1 VPEETTLD
9 VSQPLNRSALDLPF
23 NLVLDLFLRRTL
35 LEETTS
41 LLKLRKAL
49 GLSGGVLSE
58 AFDELRGRK
67 YIDVQSLSGNDYIFS
82 LTSFGREEARNR
94 FLSCQYSGVAPV
106 TLETY
111 QRAVMLQKA
120 SMKVNRASI
129 RHAFSDLVVSTDMLD
144 QLGPAFNSQHSIFF
158 YGPAGTGKTSLA
170 ERLVRLY
177 PDFIIVPKA
186 VVVEGQFIMVFDPV
200 VHEAL
205 PDQPEDLDPR
215 WVACKRPLVV
225 AGGELVMENLFLS
238 YDEIS
243 GVYTA
248 PLQVKANN
256 GMFLIDDFGRQVLTP
271 EQLLNRWIYPLVK
284 RVDYLSLR
292 TGVKFA
298 MPFELMVLFSTN
310 MDPDDLGD
318 EAFFRRVKN
327 KVFVGPVNE
336 QQFGEIL
343 VLAGKHEKVGLTEDT
358 FATMTQICRTRDPI
372 GLRANYPWDL
382 SKMAKSICE
391 YEERPTILDP
401 ATLEAAARLYWADNG
416 SKKVPDAPT
425 PPSASVP
432 PSAVPQAPPAPTQF
446 APPPWGALA
455 TADLEAPAAASIAV
469 PVPSHAPMPSPVPVF
484 QTGIPTGA
492 LDQQIAAEIASFA
505 PVAWATEAQ

>member
-1 VPEETTLD
+1 
-9 VSQPLNRSALDLPF
+9 
-23 NLVLDLFLRRTL
+23 
-35 LEETTS
+35 
-41 LLKLRKAL
+41 
-49 GLSGGVLSE
+49 
-58 AFDELRGRK
+58 
-67 YIDVQSLSGNDYIFS
+67 
-82 LTSFGREEARNR
+82 
-94 FLSCQYSGVAPV
+94 
-106 TLETY
+106 
-111 QRAVMLQKA
+111 
-120 SMKVNRASI
+120 
-129 RHAFSDLVVSTDMLD
+129 
-144 QLGPAFNSQHSIFF
+144 
-158 YGPAGTGKTSLA
+158 
-170 ERLVRLY
+170 
-177 PDFIIVPKA
+177 
-186 VVVEGQFIMVFDPV
+186 
-200 VHEAL
+200 
-205 PDQPEDLDPR
+205 
-215 WVACKRPLVV
+215 
-225 AGGELVMENLFLS
+225 
-238 YDEIS
+238 
-243 GVYTA
+243 VYTA

-416 SKKVPDAPT
+416 SKKVPDTPAPV
-425 PPSASVP
+425 PSSVP
-432 PSAVPQAPPAPTQF
+432 ASTAVPQAPPAPTQF
-446 APPPWGALA
+446 APPPWGSLA
-455 TADLEAPAAASIAV
+455 TEDLEAPIAASIAV
-469 PVPSHAPMPSPVPVF
+469 PVPNHAPMQAPVPVF
-484 QTGIPTGA
+484 QTGIPAGA

-505 PVAWATEAQ
+505 PVAWATETQ